1 MIKIKIKNKTFYL
14 ISDSAWAGSL
24 KRTAKSK
31 LQQGRAGVSFMI
43 YTLPESSTYVSFSIS
58 HFIKTNGVS

>member
-1 MIKIKIKNKTFYL
+1 MIKILKNKTFNL

-31 LQQGRAGVSFMI
+31 LQQGRAGISFTPYLKVKHI
-43 YTLPESSTYVSFSIS
+43 
-58 HFIKTNGVS
+58 